1 MIVINFN
8 KPEFE
13 YDVHSMVKAYL
24 PKEDVEMYYTCPLEE
39 VEGKNVAC
47 THREI
52 EHEDEETR
60 KNLKDFPV
68 LDEPQTRIYIMLNS
82 TGKIKIGKS
91 KDIYKRYLS
100 LSGSNSQGNEIIKV
114 LVSPPT
120 YLYTIETIMH
130 EKFATY
136 RIPNTEWFYDEDDS
150 SGDELFTAATKEL
163 RLLFSSDQYKLCNS
177 VREEFNK
184 MRNRGNN
191 DH

>member
-1 MIVINFN
+1 M
-8 KPEFE
+8 
-13 YDVHSMVKAYL
+13 L
-24 PKEDVEMYYTCPLEE
+24 
-39 VEGKNVAC
+39 
-47 THREI
+47 
-52 EHEDEETR
+52 DERTR

-130 EKFATY
+130 EKKKNLLHIEFL
-136 RIPNTEWFYDEDDS
+136 IQ
-150 SGDELFTAATKEL
+150 SGFMMRMI
-163 RLLFSSDQYKLCNS
+163 RLAMNCLQLLLKN
-177 VREEFNK
+177 
-184 MRNRGNN
+184 
-191 DH
+191 